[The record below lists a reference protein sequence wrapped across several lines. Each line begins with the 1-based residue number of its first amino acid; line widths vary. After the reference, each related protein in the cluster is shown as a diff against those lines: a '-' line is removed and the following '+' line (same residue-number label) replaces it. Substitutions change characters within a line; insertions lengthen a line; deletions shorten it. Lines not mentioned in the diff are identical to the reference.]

1 MNLKLIIIGIA
12 LTQGVH
18 FLLAQPSKAILN
30 IDDNGFVGDGKFKIG
45 LNFNEPF
52 RWENTKFQSIKT
64 FPMRSG
70 NKMPHTIR
78 FNANKNVSWRQT
90 DVVFSGTF
98 NLKETSTKDLLEQYI
113 EKHGGFGVRTWSI
126 DDKGNLKSFN
136 ERTGQYEILTPRQFS
151 EEFGLDFQ
159 SDEYTIEASISGYL
173 LEIIGVFN
181 HETTLLNFDT
191 LDYFPL
197 FDVPEFT
204 IEKSHDLQRW
214 IKVKLSDPLPKEYQ
228 WPHELSIE
236 LNSGSKNNTFFRIKI
251 GAE

>member
-1 MNLKLIIIGIA
+1 MQKHLSLYKANL
-12 LTQGVH
+12 
-18 FLLAQPSKAILN
+18 IL
-30 IDDNGFVGDGKFKIG
+30 KSR
-45 LNFNEPF
+45 NFN
-52 RWENTKFQSIKT
+52 
-64 FPMRSG
+64 
-70 NKMPHTIR
+70 
-78 FNANKNVSWRQT
+78 
-90 DVVFSGTF
+90 
-98 NLKETSTKDLLEQYI
+98 
-113 EKHGGFGVRTWSI
+113 
-126 DDKGNLKSFN
+126 
-136 ERTGQYEILTPRQFS
+136 
-151 EEFGLDFQ
+151 GLDFQ
-159 SDEYTIEASISGYL
+159 SDEYTVEASISGYL